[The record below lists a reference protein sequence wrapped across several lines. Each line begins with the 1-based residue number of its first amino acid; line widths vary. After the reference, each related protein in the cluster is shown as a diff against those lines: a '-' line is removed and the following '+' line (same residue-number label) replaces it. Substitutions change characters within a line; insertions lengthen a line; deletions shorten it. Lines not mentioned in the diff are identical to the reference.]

1 MCVINLNFESIFLLY
16 FSKKWILLLN
26 KIELLLF
33 KSIFSKYIKQ

>member
-1 MCVINLNFESIFLLY
+1 MCVINLNFESIFHN
-16 FSKKWILLLN
+16 FIKKWILLLN